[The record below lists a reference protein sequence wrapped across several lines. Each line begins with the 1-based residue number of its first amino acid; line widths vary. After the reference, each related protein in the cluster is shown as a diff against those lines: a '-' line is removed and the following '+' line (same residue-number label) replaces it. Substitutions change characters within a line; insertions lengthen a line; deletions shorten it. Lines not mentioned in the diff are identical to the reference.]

1 MQIDLTSTPE
11 DLIAQD
17 LAAVEK
23 DLLDHDHASNTT
35 SAAKPPPDAQEI
47 AAAIESYTAAP
58 SSSSPLTRKR
68 LRNLR
73 VEAPL
78 TPRYPAESTSEGG
91 SSTKKAK
98 KVHFDASLLQDFRT
112 ESSELTS
119 DFARQQLDDL
129 QDNVARGAESVEQ
142 QLQNE
147 QLIEID
153 TTMRI
158 KVPKLDAVQ
167 IQPPWVFHS
176 GTNANETQLQS
187 QQSMLHKIIK
197 DPLKNVRKWSGV
209 AKIERSL
216 QWAPFA
222 SYLAKV
228 DMVEQFDDGS
238 LERYFADM
246 DLADGADDVDV
257 HALIAKDDGMGLLA
271 SHDSD
276 DEEVEPVITAEDD
289 IVDPMLEE
297 DPPTRE
303 LPTVVPPSGKSDI
316 LEVLRAKQRD
326 LARTANTQ
334 PTGPGTNETFTS
346 ALTTGANTNLLQS
359 DGIAQFMQL
368 RGKSMGMQR
377 SDANPVT
384 DSNIITKPPV
394 AQNQTPAAVMV
405 AEAETPSGQVGSP
418 VTIPIPNPPDEQHAT
433 IPIIVSS
440 AAMASRQLI
449 RRIQAVLPNIELYE
463 RDATVA
469 SGPQHGGNVH
479 READFTIS
487 ASTGVMSTTLQKLK
501 QKPLPGQMSVSGL
514 RDVIASTAI
523 LYERLVV
530 LVSEGNNMGME
541 EGAVVRTLDQL
552 DCDAL
557 ADLTTWA
564 QSLDSDIQ
572 VSYVPGGEQE
582 LAGWLAATFS
592 HLGAANGK
600 TPLLQDETMWERW
613 LRVAGMNA
621 YAAQAVLVQ
630 LKLPDDDLHNAIA
643 PSTQKRFGLA
653 AFVSMT
659 VEERVERFA
668 STLGGQRVLRRI
680 SEAIEGGWSAK
691 CDRLKS

>member
-1 MQIDLTSTPE
+1 
-11 DLIAQD
+11 
-17 LAAVEK
+17 
-23 DLLDHDHASNTT
+23 
-35 SAAKPPPDAQEI
+35 
-47 AAAIESYTAAP
+47 
-58 SSSSPLTRKR
+58 
-68 LRNLR
+68 
-73 VEAPL
+73 
-78 TPRYPAESTSEGG
+78 
-91 SSTKKAK
+91 
-98 KVHFDASLLQDFRT
+98 
-112 ESSELTS
+112 
-119 DFARQQLDDL
+119 
-129 QDNVARGAESVEQ
+129 
-142 QLQNE
+142 
-147 QLIEID
+147 
-153 TTMRI
+153 
-158 KVPKLDAVQ
+158 
-167 IQPPWVFHS
+167 
-176 GTNANETQLQS
+176 
-187 QQSMLHKIIK
+187 
-197 DPLKNVRKWSGV
+197 
-209 AKIERSL
+209 
-216 QWAPFA
+216 
-222 SYLAKV
+222 
-228 DMVEQFDDGS
+228 
-238 LERYFADM
+238 
-246 DLADGADDVDV
+246 
-257 HALIAKDDGMGLLA
+257 
-271 SHDSD
+271 
-276 DEEVEPVITAEDD
+276 
-289 IVDPMLEE
+289 
-297 DPPTRE
+297 
-303 LPTVVPPSGKSDI
+303 
-316 LEVLRAKQRD
+316 
-326 LARTANTQ
+326 
-334 PTGPGTNETFTS
+334 
-346 ALTTGANTNLLQS
+346 LQS

-469 SGPQHGGNVH
+469 SGPQHGGKVH